1 MAHGRSV
8 AQPGSALY
16 WGCRGRGFES
26 RRSDHLSKQNQYFM
40 FEKRQ
45 QKSLSTNL
53 GRILGRKI
61 LPNLSFDIKIRYIAA
76 QSCLP
81 GEFGLNEGRINLHIY
96 FLGNL
101 IGVIR

>member
-1 MAHGRSV
+1 
-8 AQPGSALY
+8 
-16 WGCRGRGFES
+16 
-26 RRSDHLSKQNQYFM
+26 M

-45 QKSLSTNL
+45 KIFFQQ
-53 GRILGRKI
+53 ILGRVLGRKF
-61 LPNLSFDIKIRYIAA
+61 LPNLSFNINERYIAA

-81 GEFGLNEGRINLHIY
+81 GEFRLNEGRINLHIY